1 MLLDQQFPME
11 KAFLGPYLLKERL
24 GGRLDAAA
32 IAGHDPDALAEVFK
46 GPPAIHRFPG
56 SMAQRTQSVC
66 QAVVDSYGGETQRI
80 WTEAKDAKDLLK
92 RLKAL
97 PGFGEA
103 KARIFVGILGKRM
116 GIQPE
121 GWETV
126 AADWPSIADIA
137 SWDDVAELRLKKKAM
152 KAKA

>member
-1 MLLDQQFPME
+1 
-11 KAFLGPYLLKERL
+11 
-24 GGRLDAAA
+24 
-32 IAGHDPDALAEVFK
+32 
-46 GPPAIHRFPG
+46 
-56 SMAQRTQSVC
+56 MAQRTQAVC
-66 QAVVDSYGGETQRI
+66 NALLDAYGGEASRL
-80 WTEAKDAKDLLK
+80 WTEAADAKDVLK
-92 RLKAL
+92 RLRAL

-116 GIQPE
+116 GVRPV

-152 KAKA
+152 KAKG